1 MKFKNII
8 VVLILCNL
16 KMLAQDNTYNG
27 PAKMEVKTFWRQAD
41 MFKNGKGSDSNL
53 GNMKKALTGARQ
65 KDPSYNTAAMEE
77 ELKKWNEKISGDNAQ
92 AIASEEKAKQDRD
105 KKQDLLRSQ
114 VKISNTL
121 DELYKFGS
129 LTISGNTDKAEAWKN
144 KISDFKAKAEEA
156 VAFKNAG
163 GKIDDSYVDYIK
175 KHNLNTDKFIK
186 QKKESLQ
193 QATESL
199 TGVYYE
205 VQLHLVY
212 WNYALKLFPGITEF
226 NEAENKIAKLAAEIG
241 SLDEAN
247 GKAKANN
254 AEAIKNRKLP
264 NPVVKDAA
272 LEKILSDGFNKTFS
286 SQGATVLKVVL
297 TQDGWTTL
305 RNQITSVIIGR
316 ERSAKI
322 AYKGNDGKCYM
333 MIDYVFINEE
343 YINGTFTNTK
353 AIFKGLDG
361 SEMLCENVK

>member
-1 MKFKNII
+1 MKALKIL
-8 VVLILCNL
+8 LISLSISL
-16 KMLAQDNTYNG
+16 TMAAQDDNYKG
-27 PAKMEVKTFWRQAD
+27 PAKMDVKTFWRQAE

-53 GNMKKALTGARQ
+53 GNMKKALAGARE
-65 KDPSYNTAAMEE
+65 KDPSYDTAAMEE
-77 ELKKWNEKISGDNAQ
+77 EFKKWNEKISGDNAQ

-129 LTISGNTDKAEAWKN
+129 LTISGSTDKAEAWKN
-144 KISDFKAKAEEA
+144 KTSDFKVKADEA

-163 GKIDDSYVDYIK
+163 GKIDDSYIDYIK
-175 KHNLNTDKFIK
+175 KHSLTTDKFIK

-212 WNYALKLFPGITEF
+212 WDYALKLFPGITEF

-264 NPVVKDAA
+264 NPAVKDAA

-297 TQDGWTTL
+297 TQDGWTTV
-305 RNQITSVIIGR
+305 RNQITSVITAR
-316 ERSAKI
+316 ERSAKL

-333 MIDYVFINEE
+333 TIDYVFIREE

-353 AIFKGLDG
+353 AIFNGLDG
-361 SEMLCENVK
+361 NEMLCENVK